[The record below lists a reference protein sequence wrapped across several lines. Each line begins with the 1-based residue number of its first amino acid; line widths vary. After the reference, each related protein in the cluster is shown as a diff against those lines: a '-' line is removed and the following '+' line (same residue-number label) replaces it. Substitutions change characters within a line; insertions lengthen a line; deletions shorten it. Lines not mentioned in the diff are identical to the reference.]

1 MNKLLL
7 QGICDSVG
15 FVGGALLGMILAR
28 LLDMDP
34 LAQGYGAGS
43 MVGILLCGLGGGL
56 GVQISR
62 RFLLPFLERHL
73 DSK

>member
-1 MNKLLL
+1 MNKLLQ

-43 MVGILLCGLGGGL
+43 MVGILLCGLG
-56 GVQISR
+56 VQISR